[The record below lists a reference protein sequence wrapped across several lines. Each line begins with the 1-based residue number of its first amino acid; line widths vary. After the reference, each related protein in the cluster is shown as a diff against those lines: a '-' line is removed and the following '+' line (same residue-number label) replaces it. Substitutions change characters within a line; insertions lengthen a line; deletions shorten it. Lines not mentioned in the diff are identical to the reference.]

1 MKRRPRVSFLR
12 RGAGRRI
19 VRAKETYK
27 LGDQSG
33 AALERELVHL
43 GLVFLFRSWL
53 FRRHFMRGAAA
64 RWMVRAL
71 VGEGAGRGT
80 ESRENWKEELFVFVS
95 SFCPTDIWLLSIN
108 VVMECGGEPG

>member
-1 MKRRPRVSFLR
+1 MRV
-12 RGAGRRI
+12 
-19 VRAKETYK
+19 KETYK

-80 ESRENWKEELFVFVS
+80 ESKENWKEELFVCICLFFS
-95 SFCPTDIWLLSIN
+95 SH
-108 VVMECGGEPG
+108 